1 MSLRSWKWKIV
12 AAFLA
17 LCLTAE
23 TASAKVLG
31 IPFFSQLDPR
41 WKSGTICA
49 TVSMA
54 MALAYRG
61 ANVDPAKL
69 ITWLKANKGYSSDGL
84 NGPVNWKIAC
94 TYQGK
99 QWLNFVGESKLPQL
113 PQLKQDIDNGKIYIS
128 MSNRFHPHW
137 VIIRGVSD
145 DGKTGYY
152 WDPLDTVP
160 TTRTIGDKWVKPGL
174 TCEVFSIP

>member
-1 MSLRSWKWKIV
+1 MMKLRSLKGMVIATV
-12 AAFLA
+12 LVTCLLA
-17 LCLTAE
+17 QP
-23 TASAKVLG
+23 ASAKVLS

-41 WKSGTICA
+41 WKNYTICA

-61 ANVDPAKL
+61 ATVDPPKL
-69 ITWLKANKGYSSDGL
+69 IAWLNANKGYSYDGL

-113 PQLKQDIDNGKIYIS
+113 PQLKQEIDNGKIYIS

-137 VIIRGVSD
+137 
-145 DGKTGYY
+145 
-152 WDPLDTVP
+152 
-160 TTRTIGDKWVKPGL
+160 
-174 TCEVFSIP
+174 